1 MYLPARSF
9 NLWLFFR
16 QFTHD
21 FFWLF
26 KKNLIYPVI
35 RLPKCSS
42 DSFLISGQNVTGD
55 DIHMWPL
62 VPEFLFVSYFLTET
76 EIL

>member
-9 NLWLFFR
+9 NLWLFFS
-16 QFTHD
+16 QFTHV

-26 KKNLIYPVI
+26 KKLIYPVI

-55 DIHMWPL
+55 SAHMWPL
-62 VPEFLFVSYFLTET
+62 EPDFLFVSYFSTEV